1 VADAS
6 LGPYTILGEL
16 GRGGMGT
23 VYRARDT
30 RLRRDVA
37 LKMLPDASRHDAAR
51 RARLEQEAR
60 ILAALTH
67 PNIAAIYGIDESA
80 DGRLAL
86 VLELVEGQT
95 LSTRLAG
102 GALPIVEALT
112 IARQIA
118 DALDVAHEKGVVH
131 RDLKPGNIVITP
143 AGVVKVLDFGIA
155 RMTEADQP
163 VDETRT
169 AGLTGEGTL
178 AYMSPEQARGQ
189 IVDKRT
195 DIWAFGCVLYE
206 MLAGRRAFGAETSEP
221 DWASLPAKTPRAVQR
236 LLRRCLDTDARR
248 RLRDIGDAR
257 ADLDDAPVD
266 ADEKTTIASAPDA
279 RRRWQLAALVLAA
292 GVIGALVGGLAT
304 RTKPAA
310 AETVQYPIVPPDG
323 YSFLPLAEG
332 GPPALSPDGRRIAYV
347 LRGPTGTQ
355 SLWVQ
360 SLGAFDEVPLPGTE
374 GAAAP
379 FWSPGSDEL
388 AFFADQKLKT
398 IRVSGGAPRTLAE
411 KGLFGSQGAMPG
423 TWNRDG
429 VILFDR
435 INALWRVSARGGEAV
450 KETEGNVKAL
460 DENHYGPY
468 FLPDDRHYLFLV
480 RGGTELQLTVMIG
493 ELGSSSRTVLLE
505 NVTSA
510 QYAPGRDGRAAHL
523 FFVRDRKLMAR
534 PFDDRNLALTG
545 SEVLVAN
552 DVAVTG
558 GGGLGDFSVS
568 SQGGVAYRR
577 GVAPASDMLL
587 YDLHGTM
594 VGAVGDRPGHP
605 RNSIRFS
612 PDGTSAAFT
621 RAGPEQDVYI
631 ADLKTNRVRKFTTGG
646 GRTPV
651 WSYDGSEIAYIS
663 GNAVYRKKV
672 EAGVPIEVWKHDGIM
687 AINDWSGD
695 GRHLLLT
702 VWDTT
707 KEGTTGRGLWLL
719 SDLMN
724 PSTPPVPTSLGVPD
738 GHGEFAPPRGSARW
752 ITSDGV
758 YVQSMPGEASVKFQV
773 GSGINSRQARWRR
786 SGDQLFLADGNDISV
801 VDVTWTPTISFSF
814 PRALFSISTPFKVAF
829 GQWSPGWDV
838 SPDGRQFVVTNSAS
852 ETPATSIAIVTNWGG
867 LGR

>member
-1 VADAS
+1 MELLGDLAGGIIRPSNHVAGDS
-6 LGPYTILGEL
+6 IGPYTILGEL

-23 VYRARDT
+23 VYRARDM

-51 RARLEQEAR
+51 RARFEQEAR

-67 PNIAAIYGIDESA
+67 PNIAAIYGIEESA

-118 DALDVAHEKGVVH
+118 DALDAAHEKGIVH
-131 RDLKPGNIVITP
+131 RDLKPANVALTTG
-143 AGVVKVLDFGIA
+143 GVVKVLDFGIA
-155 RMTEADQP
+155 KMTEADHAS
-163 VDETRT
+163 DETRT
-169 AGLTGEGTL
+169 AGLTIEGTVVGTT
-178 AYMSPEQARGQ
+178 AYMSPEQARGLT
-189 IVDKRT
+189 VDKRT

-206 MLAGRRAFGAETSEP
+206 MLAGRRACGADTSEP
-221 DWASLPAKTPRAVQR
+221 DWASLPAETPHAVQR

-257 ADLDDAPVD
+257 ADLDDAPVG
-266 ADEKTTIASAPDA
+266 AGEKTIASAPDA
-279 RRRWQLAALVLAA
+279 RRRRQLAALVLAG
-292 GVIGALVGGLAT
+292 GVIGALVGGLAAQM
-304 RTKPAA
+304 KPAA
-310 AETVQYPIVPPDG
+310 AETVRENLIVPPDG
-323 YSFLPLAEG
+323 YSFLSLAEG

-347 LRGPTGTQ
+347 LRGPMGTQ
-355 SLWVQ
+355 SLGVQ
-360 SLGAFDEVPLPGTE
+360 SLDAFDEVVLPGTE

-388 AFFADQKLKT
+388 AFFADQKLKA
-398 IRVSGGAPRTLAE
+398 IRVSGGPPRELAAR
-411 KGLFGSQGAMPG
+411 GFFGSQGAMPG

-435 INALWRVSARGGEAV
+435 VAELWRISASGGEAV
-450 KETEGNVKAL
+450 RETERNVKAL

-480 RGGTELQLTVMIG
+480 RGGTELQLNVVIG

-534 PFDDRNLALTG
+534 PFDGRNLALTG

-568 SQGGVAYRR
+568 PQGVVAYRR

-587 YDLHGTM
+587 YDLKGQM
-594 VGAVGDRPGHP
+594 VGTVGDRPGHP

-612 PDGTSAAFT
+612 PDGHLGGLHACRTGT
-621 RAGPEQDVYI
+621 RRLYRRSEGQSRSDIHDRRRTHAGVVVRRLRNRLYQRERCLSEEGRGRG
-631 ADLKTNRVRKFTTGG
+631 ADRG
-646 GRTPV
+646 
-651 WSYDGSEIAYIS
+651 
-663 GNAVYRKKV
+663 V
-672 EAGVPIEVWKHDGIM
+672 EAR
-687 AINDWSGD
+687 
-695 GRHLLLT
+695 RHH
-702 VWDTT
+702 
-707 KEGTTGRGLWLL
+707 
-719 SDLMN
+719 
-724 PSTPPVPTSLGVPD
+724 
-738 GHGEFAPPRGSARW
+738 GHQRLVR
-752 ITSDGV
+752 
-758 YVQSMPGEASVKFQV
+758 
-773 GSGINSRQARWRR
+773 
-786 SGDQLFLADGNDISV
+786 
-801 VDVTWTPTISFSF
+801 
-814 PRALFSISTPFKVAF
+814 
-829 GQWSPGWDV
+829 
-838 SPDGRQFVVTNSAS
+838 
-852 ETPATSIAIVTNWGG
+852 
-867 LGR
+867 